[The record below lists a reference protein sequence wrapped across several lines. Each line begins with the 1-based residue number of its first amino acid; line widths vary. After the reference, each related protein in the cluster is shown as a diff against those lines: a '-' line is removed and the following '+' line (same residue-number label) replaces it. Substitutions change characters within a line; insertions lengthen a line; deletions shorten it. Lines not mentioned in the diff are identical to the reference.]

1 MKNLV
6 AYVRDRLAEDGTPRS
21 LAVVLF
27 AVTGAGNSQAAWEA
41 GVYLAIAA
49 LGAWSAW
56 KPESK

>member
-1 MKNLV
+1 MIQ
-6 AYVRDRLAEDGTPRS
+6 YIRDRLAEPGTARS

-27 AVTGAGNSQAAWEA
+27 AATGAGNSQAAWEA

-56 KPESK
+56 KPEGK